1 MFKETD
7 QNDYELRKKEL
18 DEYILNSQ
26 LCIKEL
32 ADYISSSVMTLD
44 EDELVNEEKA
54 AEILDLEPGTLS
66 VWRCT
71 KRCPLKYVKIGRL
84 IRYRRGDLRS
94 FAASR
99 VVG

>member
-1 MFKETD
+1 MFTKTD
-7 QNDYELRKKEL
+7 QHDEDRLR
-18 DEYILNSQ
+18 
-26 LCIKEL
+26 KEL
-32 ADYISSSVMTLD
+32 ADFLLSHAMTLD
-44 EDELVNEEKA
+44 DDELLNEEQA
-54 AEILDLEPGTLS
+54 AEVIDVKPGTLS

-71 KRCPLKYVKIGRL
+71 KRYPLKYVKIGRL

>member
-44 EDELVNEEKA
+44 VDELSRIIPSMPSLGVQGDQEK
-54 AEILDLEPGTLS
+54 S
-66 VWRCT
+66 Q
-71 KRCPLKYVKIGRL
+71 
-84 IRYRRGDLRS
+84 
-94 FAASR
+94 
-99 VVG
+99 

>member
-1 MFKETD
+1 MFKEID
-7 QNDYELRKKEL
+7 QNDYELLKKWADFIQNPVMAL
-18 DEYILNSQ
+18 D
-26 LCIKEL
+26 
-32 ADYISSSVMTLD
+32 D
-44 EDELVNEEKA
+44 DELLNEEKA
-54 AEILDLEPGTLS
+54 AEVIDVKPGTLS

-71 KRCPLKYVKIGRL
+71 KRYPLKYVKIGRL

>member
-1 MFKETD
+1 MFKEID
-7 QNDYELRKKEL
+7 QNDYELLKKWADLIQNPVMSL
-18 DEYILNSQ
+18 D
-26 LCIKEL
+26 
-32 ADYISSSVMTLD
+32 D
-44 EDELVNEEKA
+44 DELLNEEKA
-54 AEILDLEPGTLS
+54 AEVIDVKPGTLS

-71 KRCPLKYVKIGRL
+71 KRYPLKYVKIGRL